1 LKFLI
6 WNFEF
11 NRQDFHQPPM
21 NCEKRVTYYERNKIL
36 KGMDRQ
42 LIPGYI
48 TDHPEFREVWES
60 MMSLWED
67 GAGAF

>member
-1 LKFLI
+1 
-6 WNFEF
+6 
-11 NRQDFHQPPM
+11 M

-48 TDHPEFREVWES
+48 TDHPEFREVGES